1 MFGIAFLIAVSA
13 GVEPAA
19 EITGEAELFAPG
31 IASTDYSEIRLTISP
46 DWKTALWF
54 SRDRPGGA
62 GGYDIWMARRVTSG
76 WSSPTPVAFNSPGR
90 DFDPAFPRSE
100 ERRVGLER
108 DSTCRSRWSTVH

>member
-13 GVEPAA
+13 GAEPAA

-46 DWKTALWF
+46 DGKTALWF

-76 WSSPTPVAFNSPGR
+76 WSSPTPVSFNS
-90 DFDPAFPRSE
+90 RSE
-100 ERRVGLER
+100 EHTSELQSLMRI
-108 DSTCRSRWSTVH
+108 SYAIFCMQKKK